1 MENPEPQIDALREQ
15 ILADPALVLDDQEII
30 RALIGAGSSAGRNVV
45 DLRGALVE
53 RLETRFEKLADTHRD
68 VVAAA
73 YENLAGTNQVHR
85 AVLSVIAPLD
95 FETFLEALVRDVPH
109 ILSLDA
115 VKLCLEGD
123 GMIAGQPLGPKGALR
138 RVMVGLPLGGRRAY
152 CSEVGDLDLGPVIL
166 RQATR
171 AGALIYGGDA
181 ATIRSEAILKLDL
194 GQGKTPAMLVLGSA
208 DAGRF
213 HPHQA
218 TDLLGFFAQALQAT
232 LRRWLA

>member
-1 MENPEPQIDALREQ
+1 MENPDAPQDALRDQ
-15 ILADPALVLDDQEII
+15 ILADPEFVLKDQAII
-30 RALIGAGSSAGRNVV
+30 RALIGAGTSDGRNVV
-45 DLRGALVE
+45 DLRGVLIE
-53 RLETRFEKLADTHRD
+53 RLETRFERLADTHRD

-85 AVLSVIAPLD
+85 AVLSVIEPLD
-95 FETFLEALVRDVPH
+95 FEGFVHAAAHDVPQ

-115 VKLCLEGD
+115 VKICLEGE

-138 RVMVGLPLGGRRAY
+138 RVMIGLPLGGRDAY
-152 CSEVGDLDLGPVIL
+152 CSETSGMDQGPVIL

-171 AGALIYGGDA
+171 AGALVYGGDGP
-181 ATIRSEAILKLDL
+181 TIRSEAILKLDL
-194 GQGKTPAMLVLGSA
+194 GTGKTPAMVVFGSS

-218 TDLLGFFAQALQAT
+218 TDLLGFFAHAIQAT
-232 LRRWLA
+232 LRRWLN